1 MTPPALTSHLGT
13 PTPLPFETVAGRVAK
28 HAAERPD
35 ATAVID
41 DQRRISYAELNDL
54 ADRIA
59 ASLQRDGIA
68 PQQAITI
75 CAASRIEYLA
85 VFVGALRAGVVV
97 VPIAPGST
105 PAQTAAMVQD
115 SGAKLLFVDAKTT
128 ATLEPV
134 ISARG
139 VPQVALDNQGPRPF
153 EGWLAAAGTRP
164 TAVEIDP
171 AWAFNIIY
179 SSGTTGTP
187 KGIVQPHGMRWAQAM
202 RAAGSGYGP
211 DSVALISTPLYSNTT
226 LVVVIPTLVM
236 GGALALMARF
246 DALRYLER
254 AQELRMTH
262 TMLVPVQYARLM
274 ALPAFGQ
281 FDLSCTQAKFCSS
294 APFHAELKAEVL
306 KRWPGGLTELYG
318 MTEGGGSCILAAHL
332 HPDKLHTVGQ
342 PAMGN
347 VILLIDES
355 GRPVA
360 QGETGEIVGRSASM
374 MIGYHGQP
382 GKTREAEWYDE
393 GGERYIRTGDIG
405 RFDADGFLTLLDR
418 KKDMIITGG
427 FNVHPSDLEA
437 VLRAHPDVLDC
448 AVIGV
453 PSAAWGETPVAA
465 VVLRADAPDDTAG
478 IRDWSN
484 ARLGKTQRLSAVLAV
499 DELPRSAIG
508 KILKRELREQWESL
522 SGIS

>member
-1 MTPPALTSHLGT
+1 MTPPALSSHLGT
-13 PTPLPFETVAGRVAK
+13 PTPLPFETVASRVAK

-41 DQRRISYAELNDL
+41 DERRISYAELNDL

-59 ASLQRDGIA
+59 ASLQRDGIT
-68 PQQAITI
+68 PQQAIAI

-105 PAQTAAMVQD
+105 PAQTAAMVHD

-128 ATLEPV
+128 ATLGPG

-211 DSVALISTPLYSNTT
+211 DSVTLISTPLYSNTT

-236 GGALALMARF
+236 GGAVGLMSRF
-246 DALRYLER
+246 DAQRYLER
-254 AQELRMTH
+254 AQELGMTH

-306 KRWPGGLTELYG
+306 ERWPGGLTEMYG

-342 PAMGN
+342 PAIGN
-347 VILLIDES
+347 VMLLIDER
-355 GRPVA
+355 GKPVP
-360 QGETGEIVGRSASM
+360 QGNAGEIVGRSASM
-374 MIGYHGQP
+374 MTGYHNQP
-382 GKTREAEWYDE
+382 EKTAEAEWYDDE
-393 GGERYIRTGDIG
+393 DRRHIRTGDIG
-405 RFDADGFLTLLDR
+405 RFDADGFLILLDR
-418 KKDMIITGG
+418 KKDMIISGG

-437 VLRAHPDVLDC
+437 VLRTHPEVLDC

-465 VVLRADAPDDTAG
+465 VVLRVGSNARTSS

-484 ARLGKTQRLSAVLAV
+484 AQLGKTQRLSAIVAV

-508 KILKRELREQWESL
+508 KVLKRELREQWDRLAE
-522 SGIS
+522 